1 MSAACP
7 LLLRL
12 SIALIAAAGLAYEVL
27 LMRWFSMIQW
37 HHFAF
42 MIISFALL
50 GFGASGAFLSF
61 FSTRLQQYFPTALI
75 SSLLL
80 FGLSATGA
88 IVLAQR
94 IPFNPE
100 ELLWNW
106 RQIAYLFS
114 IYLVLVFPFFF
125 AASSIGL
132 TLAKYRQGILGIYAA
147 NLVGSGVGSFGALI
161 LLFYL
166 FPEKAV
172 ILLSLMG
179 VVAAAISWWALKRE
193 STGC

>member
-12 SIALIAAAGLAYEVL
+12 SIALIAAAGLAYAVL

-100 ELLWNW
+100 ELLWN
-106 RQIAYLFS
+106 
-114 IYLVLVFPFFF
+114 
-125 AASSIGL
+125 
-132 TLAKYRQGILGIYAA
+132 
-147 NLVGSGVGSFGALI
+147 
-161 LLFYL
+161 
-166 FPEKAV
+166 
-172 ILLSLMG
+172 
-179 VVAAAISWWALKRE
+179 
-193 STGC
+193 